1 MRKLLS
7 KILPCLLVVLLVLGV
22 ASCRGGNEGYNHP
35 SKEPM
40 VSNADEAFLQ
50 LGNKTI
56 TNKAVYN
63 RLIQTYGLDAMISW
77 MDEITLKDFQIDE
90 KDFEEHL
97 NYIIY
102 GVTDLENSDLTA
114 EEIKEAEEKHNKSM
128 FNQGYETE
136 EEWRKYYEL
145 EYKRYA
151 YGLAEYEKRIDELNK
166 DEKTQIFDEEMYQ
179 TTFESIFKNDYT
191 AIILT
196 FDSEYE
202 ALQALQEENVNIKNM
217 TFGWTDANDKKLTA
231 DQIKAIFTNIHNS
244 MNPTVPAEQEFKYIA
259 DEYKNELAN
268 YSATIANK
276 VAGLSSFEEN
286 YEKSYTVA
294 PLSYGSRYYLA
305 LKVSE
310 TNTYDKYEDA
320 TDEQKAEVKKYLLE
334 TSITSSFLLVSAQQK
349 ATLKIYDEGLEIG
362 YTKYYN
368 DNITET
374 GLDLAK
380 YVTTTDE
387 SSTVVAEFTYEGT
400 KYELTADEL
409 YQRLVD
415 KYGVALSLLYAQE
428 YIVLSNPEFNKV
440 TEYETGKV
448 IDQETYDKYYKTDI
462 TTYKEALEK
471 GDYASKGFPA
481 NYGWDKFML
490 DYFGVATEAELMA
503 LYGGSLYAAAEG
515 YFIKD
520 IYMDEEVKETDE
532 EGNEVVTQTADH
544 LVQAEMEKI
553 FNEYFSASMIGVYAY
568 YDKEE
573 NGLTNN
579 VADEMTEAQE
589 NLAKELVELVY
600 TTAKEVKAEE
610 INGTLAAAL
619 QEVVNEYKSTPVFA
633 ANQWAKFK
641 QAGLQLTLVT
651 STTYT
656 NTSTADE
663 AILNEAQK
671 QWELV
676 KEYKND
682 KTANPKG
689 IDALGQTLDPGY
701 RNVTDSVITYLTAEH
716 FGDKSEA
723 FISNDAAYR
732 LVITKAFDHTYI
744 KKSSSL
750 YKPTLA
756 EYESYL
762 KDTSNV
768 SSAVA
773 TAIKTYYT
781 TAIANLT
788 TTEIISDLLF
798 TNTKDLINND
808 TMKFIGKPELKEI
821 ALKLIN
827 ESLEKE

>member
-7 KILPCLLVVLLVLGV
+7 KILPCLLVVLVVLGV
-22 ASCRGGNEGYNHP
+22 ASCKGNKGYAHP
-35 SKEPM
+35 ENEPM
-40 VSNADEAFLQ
+40 VSNPNGTFLQ
-50 LGNKTI
+50 LE
-56 TNKAVYN
+56 NKAISNKVVYN
-63 RLIQTYGLDAMISW
+63 RLIQTYGLDAIISW
-77 MDEITLKDFQIDE
+77 MDSITLADFEIDE
-90 KDFEEHL
+90 EDFNEHL
-97 NYIIY
+97 NYIIF
-102 GVTDLENSDLTA
+102 GVEDPENSDLTA
-114 EEIKEAEEKHNKSM
+114 EEIKEAEEKHDKAM
-128 FNQGYETE
+128 YNQGYETK
-136 EEWRKYYEL
+136 EEWLAYYQL

-151 YGLAEYEKRIDELNK
+151 YGLAEYEKRVDELNQ
-166 DEKTQIFDEEMYQ
+166 DEKTQIFDEEIYQ
-179 TTFESIFKNDYT
+179 TTFDSIFHNDYT

-202 ALQALQEENVNIKNM
+202 AKQALANEGVDLRNM
-217 TFGWTDANDKKLTA
+217 TFGWQNEDGTKLTA
-231 DQIKAIFTNIHNS
+231 EEVKEIFTKIHES
-244 MNPTVPAEQEFKYIA
+244 MNPGIDAEQTYKYIP

-268 YSATIANK
+268 FSATIANK
-276 VAGLSSFEEN
+276 VAGLSSMGDEDNNF
-286 YEKSYTVA
+286 YTVA
-294 PLSYGSRYYLA
+294 PLSYGSRFFLA

-310 TNTYDKYEDA
+310 TDTYGEYEDA
-320 TDEQKAEVKKYLLE
+320 TEEQKAEVKKYLLE
-334 TSITSSFLLVSAQQK
+334 TSITSAFLLVSAQQK
-349 ATLKIYDEGLEIG
+349 AALKIYDEGLEIG
-362 YTKYYN
+362 YAKYYN

-374 GLDLAK
+374 GLKLDK

-387 SSTVVAEFTYEGT
+387 SSTVVAEFTYNGV
-400 KYELTADEL
+400 KHELTADEL
-409 YQRLVD
+409 FARLVN
-415 KYGVALSLLYAQE
+415 KYGVALGLLYAQE
-428 YIVLSNPEFNKV
+428 HIVLSNPEYNKV

-448 IDQETYDKYYKTDI
+448 IDKETYDKYYKTDI
-462 TTYKEALEK
+462 TAYKDALEK

-503 LYGGSLYAAAEG
+503 LYGGSLYSAAEG

-544 LVQAEMEKI
+544 LVQAEMDKI
-553 FNEYFSASMIGVYAY
+553 FSEYFSASMIGVYAY
-568 YDKEE
+568 VDKEA

-579 VADEMTEAQE
+579 VADEMTAEQEA
-589 NLAKELVELVY
+589 LAKELVDAVY
-600 TTAKEVKAEE
+600 AAAKDVKAEE
-610 INGTLAAAL
+610 VNGTLAAAL

-633 ANQWAKFK
+633 ESEWAKFK
-641 QAGLQLTLVT
+641 KAGIQLTLVT

-682 KTANPKG
+682 KEANPKG

-701 RNVTDSVITYLTAEH
+701 RNVTDSVITYLTAEY

-750 YKPTLA
+750 FKPTLA

-788 TTEIISDLLF
+788 TPEIISDLLF
-798 TNTKDLINND
+798 TYTLDLLEGSKMQFVNN
-808 TMKFIGKPELKEI
+808 PELNDYAKQVI
-821 ALKLIN
+821 AYG
-827 ESLEKE
+827 LEEK